1 MEPQWEATDAAGI
14 ELFISIPIHS
24 SDPHFLRE
32 MHHTNKGDDFRSIKR
47 KARLDRAV
55 INQLIDCVNQGP
67 KEEMDERGATCGSD
81 ILLGS
86 KKSGFT
92 SSPSSSSMSSS
103 SLSSSVS
110 DLFTLDEKDMMEFID
125 ERSKPRFRL
134 LTELY

>member
-47 KARLDRAV
+47 KARLDRVV

-67 KEEMDERGATCGSD
+67 KEKMNERGATCGSD
-81 ILLGS
+81 IES
-86 KKSGFT
+86 KQNGFT
-92 SSPSSSSMSSS
+92 SSPSSSSMSSL

-110 DLFTLDEKDMMEFID
+110 DLFTLDEKDMVEFID